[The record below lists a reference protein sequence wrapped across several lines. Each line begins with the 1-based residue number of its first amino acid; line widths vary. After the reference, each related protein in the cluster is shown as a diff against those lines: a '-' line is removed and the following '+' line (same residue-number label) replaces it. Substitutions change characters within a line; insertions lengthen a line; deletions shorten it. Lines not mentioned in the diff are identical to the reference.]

1 MRQHSAS
8 ESQNI
13 VTTKKRKAAAPAK
26 PSSARPAAAVSP
38 APVPAAPV
46 PAAAVTPLPAVLAGG
61 DEQGLRA
68 TEDMLR
74 ANPRDGAAWSTLGI
88 LLRRLGRSEEAM
100 ICHRRG
106 LEFDPGNSGIWSNL
120 GNLLTDVG
128 RHNESAE
135 AHAQA
140 MRLLPANPQLMF
152 NALIARRKAAA
163 YREALLLLDQAMAIG
178 PVTPALRWERAL
190 TLLQVGEYEEGFRE
204 YESRRHIASYRTRP
218 TPGTPW
224 DGGPLNG
231 KRIFLSTEQGF
242 GDTLMAARY
251 VTLVKARGG
260 RILFECHPELRR
272 VLGGLP
278 VDEFVPAG
286 SDFPDF
292 DVQASQM
299 SLPHLCGTTFHTVPP
314 PVTLHIPPDARAK
327 AARVLGPAEPGILR
341 VGIIWSGRVTFA
353 DNQRRATDLSRFLR
367 FGEVPGVRL
376 YSLQKGPPEEQLE
389 TLSSRLLVTPLGPHI
404 DDFADT
410 AAMLEKLDLLIMT
423 DSSTAH
429 LAGSLGTP
437 VWNLVQYMPYWVYGD
452 RTAGTPWYPSMRLFR
467 QTIDQDWQSVF
478 DAAFDALRELSRV
491 RRAAGK
497 TCGA

>member
-1 MRQHSAS
+1 MTA
-8 ESQNI
+8 
-13 VTTKKRKAAAPAK
+13 KKRKAAASPK
-26 PSSARPAAAVSP
+26 PPPVHRAAP
-38 APVPAAPV
+38 APVPVTGAPAMV
-46 PAAAVTPLPAVLAGG
+46 PLPAAPLLTAAVPAPTNA
-61 DEQGLRA
+61 DEQALQA
-68 TEDMLR
+68 TEETLR
-74 ANPRDGAAWSTLGI
+74 ANPRDGGAWSTLGI
-88 LLRRLGRSEEAM
+88 LLRRLGRIDEAM

-106 LEFDPGNSGIWSNL
+106 LEFDPGNAGIWSNL
-120 GNLLTDVG
+120 GNLLTEAG
-128 RHNESAE
+128 RHDEAAE

-140 MRLLPANPQLMF
+140 MRLVPDNPQLLF
-152 NALIARRKAAA
+152 NAVIGRRKAAA
-163 YREALLLLDQAMAIG
+163 YREALFLLDKAVALG
-178 PVTPALRWERAL
+178 PVTPALCWERAL
-190 TLLQVGEYEEGFRE
+190 TLLQVGEYELGFRE
-204 YESRRHIASYRTRP
+204 YEARRHIAAYRTRP
-218 TPGTPW
+218 TPGAAW
-224 DGGPLNG
+224 DGSPLNG

-251 VTLVKARGG
+251 VELVKARGG

-286 SDFPDF
+286 SDFPEF

-299 SLPHLCGTTFHTVPP
+299 SLPYLCGTTFDTIPP
-314 PVTLHIPPDARAK
+314 PVRLHIPPEARAK
-327 AARVLGPAEPGILR
+327 AARVLGSAEPGILR

-376 YSLQKGPPEEQLE
+376 YSLQKGPPEEQLDA
-389 TLSSRLLVTPLGPHI
+389 LSSRLLVTPLGPHI

-467 QTIDQDWQSVF
+467 QTSDQDWEPVF
-478 DAAFDALRELSRV
+478 QAAVEGLRELARA
-491 RRAAGK
+491 RRAAVK
-497 TCGA
+497 SCGA